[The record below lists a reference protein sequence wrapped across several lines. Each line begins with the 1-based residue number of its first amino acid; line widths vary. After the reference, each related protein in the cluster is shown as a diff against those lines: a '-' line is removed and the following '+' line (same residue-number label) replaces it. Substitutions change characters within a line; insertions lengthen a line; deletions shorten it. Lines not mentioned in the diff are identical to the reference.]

1 MTGSET
7 GDVTIINPLNYPN
20 PMGSD
25 GTWFTFGLNDDV
37 RYADIKI
44 YSQSGR
50 LVDTIDTRKFTPEY
64 GFNKVHWKPPVEL
77 ANGVYF
83 YKISVISMNGRT
95 SSKIEKLVVMR

>member
-1 MTGSET
+1 
-7 GDVTIINPLNYPN
+7 
-20 PMGSD
+20 
-25 GTWFTFGLNDDV
+25 V

-50 LVDTIDTRKFTPEY
+50 LIDTTKLNAGY
-64 GFNKVHWKPPVEL
+64 GFNQVYWKPPVIL

-83 YKISVISMNGRT
+83 YKISVISMNGRK